1 MQQPSDMDRLKQRYR
16 FDEWKA
22 PEAAD
27 GGRSPAIIFAGD
39 ELPEWRLVRQTRR
52 QPEGHPILVR
62 TMWQGD
68 SPDAS
73 MGIDLHECASSNEA
87 REYLLLRLGEAQ
99 GPALTRSEVLDA
111 GEVAFAT
118 PGNTMVVFVRD
129 SIVAALHAAGRRVV
143 PVGEAARSLDRF
155 LRARLEGEP
164 R

>member
-1 MQQPSDMDRLKQRYR
+1 MQQPADLDRLKERYR
-16 FDEWKA
+16 FDEWKDA
-22 PEAAD
+22 VGTA
-27 GGRSPAIIFAGD
+27 GGRAPAIIFAGD
-39 ELPEWRLVRQTRR
+39 ELPGWRLVRQTRR
-52 QPEGHPILVR
+52 QPEGHPTLVR

-87 REYLLLRLGEAQ
+87 REYLLLRLGEAE
-99 GPALTRSEVLDA
+99 GPALTRSDALDA

-118 PGNTMVVFVRD
+118 PGNTMVAFVRG

-143 PVGEAARSLDRF
+143 PLGEAARSLDTL
-155 LRARLEGEP
+155 LRAMSEGES